1 VIPLSLEQIA
11 RVVGGR
17 LADAGDG
24 SATVTA
30 PAFVDTRDPEAGGLF
45 VAVPGEHVDGHDFA
59 GAAVQAGAVGVL
71 GSHATGVPTVVVDDP
86 VVALGRLGRH
96 VLDMLGPTV
105 VALTGSQGKTGTK
118 DFLAQLL
125 APGGPTVATVG
136 NRNNEIGV
144 PLTVLRA
151 EPDTRFLAVEMGA
164 RGVGHIAEL
173 CAVAPPQV
181 AAVLNVGT
189 AHIGE
194 FGSREAIARA
204 KGEIVEALPADGTA
218 VLNADDPLVAAM
230 GDRTS
235 AQVATFGVGGD
246 VSWRAVELD
255 DLGRPSFELGH
266 DGTWEPLRL
275 LEAGAHQVPNA
286 VAAAALASAA
296 GIGWEHIVASLGRAR
311 SLSPWRMAL
320 HERADG
326 VVVVN
331 DAYNANPASMAA
343 ALDALA
349 AIGSRGGRR
358 TVAVLGE
365 MLELGESSAIDHVG
379 VGEHAARLGIDV
391 LVTVGDAAE
400 AIAAGARRTPGWQ
413 GDAVSTAGREQAA
426 AWLRHNVVA
435 RDVVLVKASRGAALE
450 HVADVLLVE
459 GAGADDRAAE
469 DQEGG
474 NPSR

>member
-1 VIPLSLEQIA
+1 VIPLSLEQVA

-17 LADAGDG
+17 LVDGDG
-24 SATVTA
+24 TVTVTA
-30 PAFVDTRDPEAGGLF
+30 PPFIDTRRPETGGLF
-45 VAVPGEHVDGHDFA
+45 VAVVGEHVDGHDY
-59 GAAVQAGAVGVL
+59 AADAVGAGAVGVL
-71 GSHATGVPTVVVDDP
+71 GMRVTGVPTVVVDDP
-86 VVALGRLGRH
+86 VVALGRLARH
-96 VLDMLGPTV
+96 VLEQLDATV
-105 VALTGSQGKTGTK
+105 VAMTGSQGKTGTK

-125 APGGPTVATVG
+125 ATGGPTIATIG

-151 EPDTRFLAVEMGA
+151 DPATRYLAVEMGA

-173 CAVAPPQV
+173 CSVAPPRV

-204 KGEIVEALPADGTA
+204 KGEIVEALPDDGTA
-218 VLNADDPLVAAM
+218 VLNADDDLVAAM
-230 GDRTS
+230 ASRTRGE
-235 AQVATFGVGGD
+235 VVTFGVAGD
-246 VSWRAVELD
+246 VRWRGLELD
-255 DLGRPSFELGH
+255 ELGRPSFELGY
-266 DGTWEPLRL
+266 DDVWAPVRL

-286 VAAAALASAA
+286 VAAAAMASAA
-296 GIGWEHIVASLGRAR
+296 GIGWEQIVDALGRAR
-311 SLSPWRMAL
+311 SQSPWRMAL

-326 VVVVN
+326 LVVVN

-349 AIGSRGGRR
+349 AIGRRGYRR

-365 MLELGESSAIDHVG
+365 MLELGESSVADHQE
-379 VGEHAARLGIDV
+379 VGEYAASLGVDV
-391 LVTVGDAAE
+391 LVTVGEPADPIGE
-400 AIAAGARRTPGWQ
+400 GARRTSGWR
-413 GDAVSTAGREQAA
+413 GEWVPTAGREQAGD
-426 AWLRHNVVA
+426 WLRHNVDA

-450 HVADVLLVE
+450 HVADALLGDDADVD
-459 GAGADDRAAE
+459 AGAAE

>member
-1 VIPLSLEQIA
+1 VIPLTLEQVA
-11 RVVGGR
+11 RAVGGR

-24 SATVTA
+24 STIVTA
-30 PAFVDTRDPEAGGLF
+30 PPFIDTRHPEAGGLF
-45 VAVPGEHVDGHDFA
+45 VAVAGERVDGHDFA
-59 GAAVQAGAVGVL
+59 ATAVEAGAVGVL
-71 GSHATGVPTVVVDDP
+71 GSRPTGVPTVLVDDP
-86 VVALGRLGRH
+86 VVALGHLARH
-96 VLDMLGPTV
+96 VLEQLDATV
-105 VALTGSQGKTGTK
+105 IALTGSQGKTGTK
-118 DFLAQLL
+118 DYLAQLL
-125 APGGPTVATVG
+125 SVGGPTIATIG

-151 EPDTRFLAVEMGA
+151 DHSTRYLAVEMGA

-173 CAVAPPQV
+173 CSVAPPQV

-204 KGEIVEALPADGTA
+204 KGEIIEALAPEGTA
-218 VLNADDPLVAAM
+218 VLNADAPLVVDMA
-230 GDRTS
+230 GRTR
-235 AQVATFGVGGD
+235 AGVVTFGSAGD
-246 VSWRAVELD
+246 VRWRALELD
-255 DLGRPSFELGH
+255 DLGRPSFELGY
-266 DGTWEPLRL
+266 DASWAPVRL

-296 GIGWEHIVASLGRAR
+296 GIGWDEIVESLGRAR

-320 HERADG
+320 HERGDG
-326 VVVVN
+326 LVVVN

-343 ALDALA
+343 ALDALST
-349 AIGSRGGRR
+349 IGRRGNRR

-365 MLELGESSAIDHVG
+365 MLELGESSEADHVG
-379 VGEHAARLGIDV
+379 VGEHAAGSAIDV
-391 LVTVGDAAE
+391 LVTVGEPAR
-400 AIAAGARRTPGWQ
+400 AIGEGARRTSGWS
-413 GDAVSTAGREQAA
+413 GEWVSAAGREQASE
-426 AWLRHNVVA
+426 WLRHNVVA

-450 HVADVLLVE
+450 HVADALLVE
-459 GAGADDRAAE
+459 GIDAEDMAAQ

>member
-1 VIPLSLEQIA
+1 VIPLSLGHIA

-24 SATVTA
+24 AAAVTG
-30 PAFVDTRDPEAGGLF
+30 PAFVDTRHPEAGGLF

-59 GAAVQAGAVGVL
+59 VAAVQAGAVGVL
-71 GSHATGVPTVVVDDP
+71 GGRATGVPTVVVDDP
-86 VVALGRLGRH
+86 VVALGRLARH
-96 VLDMLGPTV
+96 VLDTLDTTV

-144 PLTVLRA
+144 PLTVLTA

-173 CAVAPPQV
+173 CAVAPPKV

-204 KGEIVEALPADGTA
+204 KGEIVEALPAEGTA

-230 GDRTS
+230 ADRTRAS
-235 AQVATFGVGGD
+235 VVTFGVSGD

-255 DLGRPSFELGH
+255 DLGRPSFELGQ
-266 DGTWEPLRL
+266 DGKWEPVRL

-286 VAAAALASAA
+286 AAAAALAAAA
-296 GIGWEHIVASLGRAR
+296 GIGWDQVVASLGRAR
-311 SLSPWRMAL
+311 SRSPWRMAL
-320 HERADG
+320 HERGDG

-349 AIGSRGGRR
+349 TIGRRGGRR

-365 MLELGESSAIDHVG
+365 MLELGESAADDHVA
-379 VGEHAARLGIDV
+379 VGEHVAGLGIDV
-391 LVTVGDAAE
+391 LVTVGDSAE
-400 AIAAGARRTPGWQ
+400 AIAAGARRTPGWH

-426 AWLRHNVVA
+426 EWLRHNVVA

-450 HVADVLLVE
+450 HVADVLLA
-459 GAGADDRAAE
+459 AGADDRAVE